1 MLTIEFKRILDK
13 WNEINDEHF
22 WYEDED
28 EYITVESVHG
38 TLAYIDKR
46 NHRQFSTTYDAWN
59 ELDQYS
65 SDFIYNTIL
74 AYANTPVDKRIA
86 IIKAERDKDKI
97 NISVELDNDN
107 PNMNTETINWL
118 MEDIRNV
125 LTDEYSCIIDEE
137 YY

>member
-1 MLTIEFKRILDK
+1 MLTIEFKRILDS
-13 WNEINDEHF
+13 WNDMNDEHF
-22 WYEDED
+22 WYEDEN
-28 EYITVESVHG
+28 EYIVVESVHG

-46 NHRQFSTTYDAWN
+46 KHRQFSTSYDAWN
-59 ELDQYS
+59 ELDPIS

-74 AYANTPVDKRIA
+74 AYADTPVGKRIA
-86 IIKAERDKDKI
+86 IIKANKDKNTI
-97 NISVELDNDN
+97 DISIDLDNDN

-125 LTDEYSCIIDEE
+125 LTDKNSGIIIEE